1 MKLTIIR
8 SDNAVYKDGVAYSD
22 LDLSVVPANVHALQ
36 WYESEGEVEFNGSP
50 KPQNEIIFELPT
62 WAITSMTKWDEAKA
76 AEEEQIARLQ
86 EQINSLNN

>member
-22 LDLSVVPANVHALQ
+22 LDLSVVPTNIHALQ
-36 WYESEGEVEFNGSP
+36 WYDYEGEVEFNGKP
-50 KPQNEIIFELPT
+50 KPQNELITVLPD
-62 WAITSMTKWDEAKA
+62 WVNVCLTKWDEAKA
-76 AEEEQIARLQ
+76 AEEEQIAKLQ